1 LFTIIVL
8 VLCCICA
15 MLSPIYFIL
24 IPVTIIG
31 FTMSLIL
38 INKYKKISDI
48 KAYWKNEILFTVLGI
63 VIDIPIYIYCMVLV
77 VFLRYLGFIQLII
90 LSSIIPYLLYIKLRE
105 KTSSKIEIIILLLRS
120 FPCYIL
126 LYHILLF
133 IYSFIRPDSFTFGG
147 LGID

>member
-1 LFTIIVL
+1 MVVHIIAL

-31 FTMSLIL
+31 FTISLIL
-38 INKYKKISDI
+38 INKYKKINQI

-63 VIDIPIYIYCMVLV
+63 AIDIPIYIFCLISVIV
-77 VFLRYLGFIQLII
+77 NRYLGFIQLIS
-90 LSSIIPYLLYIKLRE
+90 LTSIIPYMLYIKITK
-105 KTSSKIEIIILLLRS
+105 KTSSKIEVIILLLRS

-126 LYHILLF
+126 LFHILLF
-133 IYSFIRPDSFTFGG
+133 IYSFIRPDWFTFGW
-147 LGID
+147 